1 MCGIDLDPQLIV
13 IVFFHPRTA
22 GFDILLGKAFIVL
35 YLSGMLLSHIIEDWP
50 ISIWKVT
57 VSAATQKKRQ
67 IIDPHTPPSPLVVN
81 SLAQSVAVALDRPG
95 EVSESASVSR
105 ASLLSEPSALP
116 LGCSHRDRC
125 VPIETDALGT
135 GHRVNGEGEQRRRE
149 KSGGWNEGENE

>member
-67 IIDPHTPPSPLVVN
+67 IIDPPPAPPPLLLRPLPTHGLTASAQWNLYMGRVIKQSLKFNQEKYFGRSKLINNSGTSSTALAAAAGEALAEGKGGEMTP
-81 SLAQSVAVALDRPG
+81 RG
-95 EVSESASVSR
+95 
-105 ASLLSEPSALP
+105 
-116 LGCSHRDRC
+116 
-125 VPIETDALGT
+125 
-135 GHRVNGEGEQRRRE
+135 
-149 KSGGWNEGENE
+149 